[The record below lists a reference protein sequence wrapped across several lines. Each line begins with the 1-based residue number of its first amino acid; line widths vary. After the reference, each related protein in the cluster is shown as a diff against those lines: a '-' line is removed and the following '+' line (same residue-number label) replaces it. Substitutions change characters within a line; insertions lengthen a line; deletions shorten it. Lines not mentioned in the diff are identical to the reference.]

1 MARIPKF
8 VLFGAAALVQVA
20 LLTLMIVDRVQI
32 LRDGTE
38 VTLQTRPVDP
48 RDFLR
53 GDYVVL
59 GYDITQLPAGPLQNQ
74 PSGERNPMVYVKLA
88 PNRDGVYQAL
98 SVHAGPV
105 DVASPEVLIRGRLA
119 YGASCGPKR
128 DTFCEKLTVRY
139 NLESYFVPQSEGRKL
154 EDVRNQGKLSVVAA
168 VLPSGRAAIKRLLID
183 GKPVYEEPW
192 FCLAVRRPSDFANGC
207 CRPHPLNV
215 GCRGWMQSLKSA
227 KPFHAGSGASCPAI
241 GA

>member
-1 MARIPKF
+1 MITISVASLTERLARIPKF

-20 LLTLMIVDRVQI
+20 LLTLMIIDRVQI

-59 GYDITQLPAGPLQNQ
+59 GYDITQLPAGSLQDQ
-74 PSGERNPMVYVKLA
+74 PSGERHPLVYVKLA

-98 SVHAGPV
+98 SVHAAPV
-105 DVASPEVLIRGRLA
+105 AVASPEVLIRGRLA
-119 YGASCGPKR
+119 YGASCSSKR
-128 DTFCEKLTVRY
+128 DSKRDVFCETLTVRY
-139 NLESYFVPQSEGRKL
+139 NLESYFVPEGEGRKL
-154 EDVRNQGKLSVVAA
+154 EDLRNQRKLSVVAA

-192 FCLAVRRPSDFANGC
+192 F
-207 CRPHPLNV
+207 
-215 GCRGWMQSLKSA
+215 
-227 KPFHAGSGASCPAI
+227 
-241 GA
+241 

>member
-1 MARIPKF
+1 MITTTAASLASLWARTPKI

-20 LLTLMIVDRVQI
+20 LLTVMIVDRVQI
-32 LRDGTE
+32 LRDGKE

-59 GYDITQLPAGPLQNQ
+59 GYDITQLPAGSLQNQ
-74 PSGERNPMVYVKLA
+74 PSGERNPLMYVKLA
-88 PNRDGVYQAL
+88 PNRDGVYEAL
-98 SVHAGPV
+98 SVHAAPV
-105 DVASPEVLIRGRLA
+105 AVTSSEVLIRGRLA
-119 YGASCGPKR
+119 YGASCGSR
-128 DTFCEKLTVRY
+128 SDAFCEKLTIRY
-139 NLESYFVPQSEGRKL
+139 NLESYFVPEGEGRKL

-192 FCLAVRRPSDFANGC
+192 F
-207 CRPHPLNV
+207 
-215 GCRGWMQSLKSA
+215 
-227 KPFHAGSGASCPAI
+227 
-241 GA
+241 